1 MLWYLDF
8 FFQNSKIKNWF
19 QTIRSFFKCHM
30 LPNMNFR
37 KKRIKEWEVEEL
49 WSKIDKN
56 PANT

>member
-1 MLWYLDF
+1 
-8 FFQNSKIKNWF
+8 
-19 QTIRSFFKCHM
+19 M

-37 KKRIKEWEVEEL
+37 KKRIKEWEIEEL